1 MSALSLFS
9 IFPHRQALQQPS
21 LNPIFPAPMTA
32 AEVRHSFLEFFREK
46 QHTIVPSAS
55 LLPQSPGLL
64 FTNAGMNPFVPYF
77 LGVEKAPYDPPRAA
91 DTQKCIRA
99 GGKHNDLEDVG
110 YDTYHHTFF
119 EMLGNWSFGN
129 YFKKEAIQW
138 AWELVVERW
147 GLPAH
152 RLYASVYAPKEGD
165 PGNFDQEAYD
175 IWAEL
180 FISKGC
186 DPAVQIVHGNVKD
199 NFWMMG
205 ETGPCG
211 PCSELH
217 VDLTPEGNPVTGR
230 NLVNNDSDLCIEIW
244 NLVFIQYNAEA
255 DGTFREL
262 PAKHVDTG
270 MGFER
275 ACSIIQG
282 TKGFTDFS
290 NKPSNYATDVF
301 MPIFYQLEKLSGKTY
316 SNIYPALGAD
326 RSLFDEEM
334 KTAIAF
340 RVIADHLRTLSFS
353 IADGIM
359 PGNTGRNYVLRRIL
373 RRAVRYGRQLGFS
386 GEKPFFGALVET
398 LVSEMGEV
406 FPELKNR
413 QDVVRQTLEQ
423 EEASFNQTLDRGLK
437 RFEEALGRAAILA
450 VDSGVSPE
458 SLQNLGQDAQGSRRD
473 GGAPLAEGARYSKSH
488 KLPHFER
495 PWGKYLLTVT
505 TQDRKTLSPE
515 ARQIT
520 LDAIQHF
527 HGSRYILFA
536 AVVMPDHFH
545 LLIEPQPKEYDPL
558 ANPIFWELAELM
570 HSIKSFTAKEINK
583 LTGTTGTVWQKDY
596 HDRLIRSD
604 SDLWEKFEY
613 IITNPQRKEL
623 TQNGPYPYLFA
634 KGWESANLEDF
645 RKGRAAILAADS
657 GVSPESLQNLG
668 QDAQGSRRDG
678 GAPLSGD
685 IAFELYDTFGFPI
698 DLTELL
704 CAERGLTVDIPRF
717 EALME
722 QQQQRSRAAQKTNIV
737 RALDISTAAVTEFLG
752 FDNDT
757 IDATVLEIHPQ
768 EDTLFIITDKTVF
781 YAEMGGQAGDIGA
794 LNGIPVT
801 GVQQI
806 GKARALIVSQ
816 SEISNFKSPITVGDK
831 VTLSIDEKRR
841 RPIEAHHTATHLLH
855 WALHEV
861 VSKDAS
867 QQGSSV
873 DENRLRFDF
882 NSAPLT
888 LEQLAEMEE
897 MVNGAIK
904 QGLTVSWTEVK
915 HAEIKGRADIMQ
927 FFGDKY
933 GEIVRVVQIGGQANQ
948 LNGPSQEL
956 CGGTHVRN
964 TSEIG
969 LFKIKSEAAIA
980 SGVRRIEAVCGD
992 AAWLHL
998 RENVEKWD
1006 HELKAASAKL
1016 KAANEKLSA
1025 LGEAPI
1031 IVNEFPHIMGAM
1043 LVERADISQIN
1054 ATFAHGAKTLEE
1066 TQQAAIEAEKRIKKI
1081 QSAQAACLADESLAE
1096 LIAQGKP
1103 IIVSFESDASLLQEL
1118 QNGLKKKQFAGPA
1131 LLIVDD
1137 GEKLHLATHCGPDA
1151 LAAGLK
1157 AGDLLRDLAALAGG
1171 KGGGKPDQARG
1182 AAPDRS
1188 KLEELKTLAA
1198 EKLRA

>member
-1 MSALSLFS
+1 MTSAE
-9 IFPHRQALQQPS
+9 IRQ
-21 LNPIFPAPMTA
+21 
-32 AEVRHSFLEFFREK
+32 SFLDFFQEK

-91 DTQKCIRA
+91 DAQKCIRA

-129 YFKKEAIQW
+129 YFKKEAIAW
-138 AWELVVERW
+138 AWELIVERW

-165 PGNFDQEAYD
+165 PGNFDQESYD
-175 IWAEL
+175 IWAAL
-180 FISKGC
+180 FVAKGC

-255 DGTFREL
+255 DGSFREL

-275 ACSIIQG
+275 ACSIIQN

-290 NKPSNYATDVF
+290 IKPSNYATDVF
-301 MPIFYQLEKLSGKTY
+301 QPLFRKLEALSGKTY
-316 SNIYPALGAD
+316 ANIYPVLGAD
-326 RSLFDEEM
+326 RSLFTEEM

-359 PGNTGRNYVLRRIL
+359 PGNNGRNYVLRRIL

-398 LVSEMGEV
+398 LVSEMGGV
-406 FPELKNR
+406 FPELKAR
-413 QDVVRQTLEQ
+413 EAVIRGTLEQ
-423 EEASFNQTLDRGLK
+423 EESSFNQTLDRGLK
-437 RFEEALGRAAILA
+437 RFEEALQGDHTRPRVLSEAPSPQI
-450 VDSGVSPE
+450 GQNSPE
-458 SLQNLGQDAQGSRRD
+458 KSEPTYTRRN
-473 GGAPLAEGARYSKSH
+473 
-488 KLPHFER
+488 LPHFER
-495 PWGKYLLTVT
+495 PWGKYMVT
-505 TQDRKTLSPE
+505 FSTRDRDILSE
-515 ARQIT
+515 TERDSVLDSILHSRILGQIH
-520 LDAIQHF
+520 L
-527 HGSRYILFA
+527 YA
-536 AVVMPDHFH
+536 ACVMPDHVH
-545 LLIEPQPKEYDPL
+545 LLIEPQVKSYDPES
-558 ANPIFWELAELM
+558 NPTFYTLTEIL
-570 HSIKSFTAKEINK
+570 HPIKSVTSHKILKERRSVLKNDNIK
-583 LTGTTGTVWQKDY
+583 HLWEQESF
-596 HDRLIRSD
+596 DRLIRSE
-604 SDLWEKFEY
+604 SDLIEKYDY
-613 IITNPQRKEL
+613 IIGNPVAEGLVKKSKDYAWTWCREFCEPS
-623 TQNGPYPYLFA
+623 GSV
-634 KGWESANLEDF
+634 GDE
-645 RKGRAAILAADS
+645 
-657 GVSPESLQNLG
+657 GVSDNTRGRVYSPF
-668 QDAQGSRRDG
+668 
-678 GAPLSGD
+678 PGD

-704 CAERGLTVDIPRF
+704 CAERGLTVDMSRF
-717 EALME
+717 EELME
-722 QQQQRSRAAQKTNIV
+722 QQQERSRAAQKSNIV
-737 RALDISTAAVTEFLG
+737 RALDISTEAVTEFTG
-752 FDNDT
+752 FGNDSVEAT
-757 IDATVLEIHPQ
+757 ILEIHPQ
-768 EDTLFIITDKTVF
+768 EDTLFLITDKTVF
-781 YAEMGGQAGDIGA
+781 YAEMGGQSGD
-794 LNGIPVT
+794 T
-801 GVQQI
+801 GVLQVAGTTSPSLLVSGTQQI
-806 GKARALIVSQ
+806 GKARALI
-816 SEISNFKSPITVGDK
+816 ISSSSISDLQSPIASGDK
-831 VTLSIDEKRR
+831 VVLRLDTTRR

-861 VSKDAS
+861 VSAFAA

-882 NSAPLT
+882 NSAAVTP
-888 LEQLAEMEE
+888 EQLAAMEE
-897 MVNGAIK
+897 KVNASIK
-904 QGLTVSWTEVK
+904 ANDSVSWKEVQ
-915 HAEIKGRADIMQ
+915 HASIKGRRDIMQ

-933 GEIVRVVQIGGQANQ
+933 GDLVRVVQIGGEPGS
-948 LNGPSQEL
+948 LTGYSQEL

-964 TSEIG
+964 TGEIG
-969 LFKIKSEAAIA
+969 LFKIKSEGAIA
-980 SGVRRIEAVCGD
+980 SGVRRIEAVCGE
-992 AAWLHL
+992 AAWAYLN
-998 RENVEKWD
+998 ESVEKW
-1006 HELKAASAKL
+1006 HAELTTARAKL
-1016 KAANEKLSA
+1016 HAANEKLTS
-1025 LGEAPI
+1025 LGEAA
-1031 IVNEFPHIMGAM
+1031 VEANDFPHIMGAM
-1043 LVERADISQIN
+1043 LAERADISQIN
-1054 ATFAHGAKTLEE
+1054 ATFAHGQRTLEE
-1066 TQQAAIEAEKRIKKI
+1066 TQAAAIEAEKRIKKI
-1081 QSAQAACLADESLAE
+1081 QSAQAASLADESLAE
-1096 LIAQGKP
+1096 LIDLATKDGKP

-1137 GEKLHLATHCGPDA
+1137 GEKLHMATHCGPDA

-1188 KLEELKTLAA
+1188 KLGEIKSAA
-1198 EKLRA
+1198 VQLFNHS

>member
-1 MSALSLFS
+1 
-9 IFPHRQALQQPS
+9 
-21 LNPIFPAPMTA
+21 MTA
-32 AEVRHSFLEFFREK
+32 AEIRQSFLSFFREK

-129 YFKKEAIQW
+129 YFKKEAISW

-147 GLPAH
+147 GLPAN
-152 RLYASVYAPKEGD
+152 RLYASVYSPKPGD
-165 PGNFDQEAYD
+165 PGEFDQEAWD
-175 IWAEL
+175 LWAGL
-180 FISKGC
+180 FRSKGC
-186 DPAVQIVHGNVKD
+186 DPAIHIVNGNVKD

-217 VDLTPEGNPVTGR
+217 VDLTPAGDSQGK
-230 NLVNNDSDLCIEIW
+230 LVNNDSDLCIEIW

-262 PAKHVDTG
+262 PSKHVDTG

-275 ACSIIQG
+275 ACSIIQN

-290 NKPSNYATDVF
+290 IKPSNYATDVF
-301 MPIFYQLEKLSGKTY
+301 TPIFRKLEELSGKTY
-316 SNIYPALGAD
+316 VNIYPVPGAD
-326 RSLFDEEM
+326 RAAFTEEM

-386 GEKPFFGALVET
+386 GEKPFFGALVAT
-398 LVSEMGEV
+398 LVAEMGGV
-406 FPELKNR
+406 FPELVNR
-413 QDVVRQTLEQ
+413 EQAIRQTLEQ

-437 RFEEALGRAAILA
+437 RFEEALGSAAILA
-450 VDSGVSPE
+450 AVSGVPPE
-458 SLQNLGQDAQGSRRD
+458 TLHSSCEPNPKSLGQDAQDSRRD
-473 GGAPLAEGARYSKSH
+473 GGAPLAEGAKYSKPH
-488 KLPHFER
+488 GLPHFER

-505 TQDRKTLSPE
+505 TQDRAILSPQ

-520 LDAIQHF
+520 FDAIQHF

-545 LLIEPQPKEYDPL
+545 LLIEPQPKAWDGVG
-558 ANPIFWELAELM
+558 NPVFWALGDLM

-583 LTGTTGTVWQKDY
+583 LTGNKGVVWERDY

-604 SDLWEKFEY
+604 ADLWEKFEY
-613 IITNPQRKEL
+613 VTTNPQRKDL
-623 TQNGPYPYLFA
+623 TQNGPYPFLFA
-634 KGWESANLEDF
+634 KGWEPSNLEAM
-645 RKGRAAILAADS
+645 RQKGSAAILAAVS
-657 GVSPESLQNLG
+657 GVPPETLHSSCEPNPKSLG
-668 QDAQGSRRDG
+668 QDAQDSRRDG
-678 GAPLSGD
+678 GAPPPFSGD

-704 CAERGLTVDIPRF
+704 CAERGLKLDMPRF
-717 EALME
+717 EKLME
-722 QQQQRSRAAQKTNIV
+722 QQRERARAAQKSTVV
-737 RALDISTAAVTEFLG
+737 RALDISTDAVTEFVG
-752 FDNDT
+752 FDTDEVA
-757 IDATVLEIHPQ
+757 ATVLEIHPQ
-768 EDTLFIITDKTVF
+768 EDTLFIITDKTPF
-781 YAEMGGQAGDIGA
+781 YAEMGGQAGDTGTVA
-794 LNGIPVT
+794 AVANRQAQLSVT
-801 GVQQI
+801 GIQQI
-806 GKARALIVSQ
+806 GKARAFIIASPT
-816 SEISNFKSPITVGDK
+816 ISDPRSTISVGDR
-831 VTLSIDEKRR
+831 VILAIDPARR

-855 WALHEV
+855 WALHEA
-861 VSKDAS
+861 VSKDAA

-873 DENRLRFDF
+873 DEHRLRFDF
-882 NSAPLT
+882 NSAALT
-888 LEQLAEMEE
+888 PTQLAEMEE

-904 QGLTVSWTEVK
+904 QNMTVSWTEVP
-915 HAEIKGRADIMQ
+915 HASIKDRKDIMQ

-933 GEIVRVVQIGGQANQ
+933 GEIVRVVEIGGKRNA
-948 LNGPSQEL
+948 LDGYSMEL

-964 TSEIG
+964 TGEIG
-969 LFKIKSEAAIA
+969 LFKIKSEGAIA
-980 SGVRRIEAVCGD
+980 AGVRRIEAVCGD
-992 AAWLHL
+992 AAWAYLN
-998 RENVEKWD
+998 EQVEKW
-1006 HELKAASAKL
+1006 HAELTAARARL
-1016 KAANEKLSA
+1016 HAANDKLTA
-1025 LGEAPI
+1025 LGEEPVT
-1031 IVNEFPHIMGAM
+1031 VNDFPHIMAAM
-1043 LVERADISQIN
+1043 LVERADIGELN
-1054 ATFAHGAKTLEE
+1054 ATLAHGQRTLEE
-1066 TQQAAIEAEKRIKKI
+1066 TQLGAIEAEKRIKKI
-1081 QSAQAACLADESLAE
+1081 QAAAAARTADAALAD
-1096 LIAQGKP
+1096 LIAKGEP
-1103 IIVSFESDASLLQEL
+1103 IIATFEADASLLQEL
-1118 QNGLKKKQFAGPA
+1118 QNGLKKKNFAGPA

-1137 GEKLHLATHCGPDA
+1137 GEKLHLATHCGAEA

-1182 AAPDRS
+1182 AAPDRT
-1188 KLEELKTLAA
+1188 KLTELQAA
-1198 EKLRA
+1198 ARAKL